1 MWDQYS
7 NHYLQQGSKPIA
19 VVLNCS
25 KAFDLA
31 RFDKL
36 FSRLLDRIPAIV
48 VRVLS
53 FCYKEQLAWVRWGKN
68 MISGTFSIQNGTR
81 QGSVGSPTFWE
92 VYLNP
97 LLEDLRASGVGC
109 HVGGVFTGVVAYAD
123 DILLL
128 APNRK
133 SAQILLDLCEKFAME
148 NNIKFSTHPEPRKS
162 KSKAMFVVGKVA
174 GVVSPP
180 APLHLCGQELPWVP
194 RCEHLGVTLTING
207 TLEQDCR
214 EKRASFIDNSVKI
227 RESFSFA
234 HPLEMITAVEK
245 YCNSFYGSNLWCFD
259 SPEVESIFSA
269 WRTNIKLC
277 WNIPR
282 WSHNYFIDT
291 NLAPHLW
298 PLKSNLLSRF
308 FSFFL
313 SLLNSDSTEVQVV
326 ARLAARDLRS
336 NVGSNRSL
344 IRDITGLDP

>member
-1 MWDQYS
+1 M
-7 NHYLQQGSKPIA
+7 
-19 VVLNCS
+19 
-25 KAFDLA
+25 
-31 RFDKL
+31 
-36 FSRLLDRIPAIV
+36 
-48 VRVLS
+48 
-53 FCYKEQLAWVRWGKN
+53 
-68 MISGTFSIQNGTR
+68 
-81 QGSVGSPTFWE
+81 
-92 VYLNP
+92 
-97 LLEDLRASGVGC
+97 
-109 HVGGVFTGVVAYAD
+109 
-123 DILLL
+123 L

-180 APLHLCGQELPWVP
+180 APLHLCGQELPWVS

-336 NVGSNRSL
+336 NVGSNLSL
-344 IRDITGLDP
+344 IKDISGLDPWETTANAMKSRLRQVLVSLAPEHDWWKVSYLDKLLTLKMTAFYYGDEELHENTQALISSLIVN